1 MTNWDKLITKD
12 RYNLLDWR
20 RVSAFELPKKHFD
33 DLKKWC
39 FESKENNEKHNEHLA
54 GHIKEEY
61 TIKKQPVHGGAERE
75 YWITG
80 HTSEFENYMIDCLH
94 KGPVSECWADIALN
108 TNDRPIVLESL
119 WVNFSKKYEFNPP
132 HSHSGFVSFVIF
144 VNIPYDLN
152 KEEECFSHFSSRKEK
167 NYTSKFS
174 FLNVH
179 YNGRI
184 VTDTINVDKSFEG
197 KMLMFDAK
205 QTHQVF
211 PFYTSDDYRITVSG
225 NFRFDT

>member
-1 MTNWDKLITKD
+1 MTNWDKLTKEN
-12 RYNLLDWR
+12 RATKLDWR
-20 RVSAFELPKKHFD
+20 RVSAFELPKNIFD

-39 FESKENNEKHNEHLA
+39 FKAKEIGVSNSKNLA

-61 TIKKQPVHGGAERE
+61 TIKKPVDGGSERE
-75 YWITG
+75 YFINN
-80 HTSEFENYMIDCLH
+80 HTKQFENYMIDCIH
-94 KGPVSECWADIALN
+94 QGPVSETWSNIALN

-132 HSHSGFVSFVIF
+132 HSHSGFISFVIF

-152 KEEECFSHFSSRKEK
+152 KEEECFSHFGNNKEK
-167 NYTSKFS
+167 NYTSKFT
-174 FLNVH
+174 FLNVN

-184 VTDTINVDKSFEG
+184 VSDTINVDKSFEG

-205 QTHQVF
+205 QSHQVF